1 MYLLKFIHFQGV
13 LNSMEWNLNNISK
26 KAHMKMTATWMI
38 CALGVI
44 ILSSCGEK
52 KSETT
57 ATSGKGVM
65 TFYYYPKTNVY
76 YDVSNSSYFY
86 SIDSGRNWTVLKDS
100 VGQKTRILG
109 KQVIIKSSTN
119 DIWRDNELHRK
130 MYGGVLINLTSNR
143 DSARNKNGALKG
155 KLSLKK
161 KKLLTPADSILIPD
175 DHPKRRN
182 FFQRLFG
189 KKRKRKVEPDS
200 II

>member
-1 MYLLKFIHFQGV
+1 
-13 LNSMEWNLNNISK
+13 MEFDNIFN
-26 KAHMKMTATWMI
+26 KAHMKFIGQWMV
-38 CALGVI
+38 CAFGMVI
-44 ILSSCGEK
+44 FFSCGEK
-52 KSETT
+52 RTEPT
-57 ATSGKGVM
+57 AQAKAVM

-86 SIDSGRNWTVLKDS
+86 SVDSGRNWTVLKDS
-100 VGQKTRILG
+100 VGQNTRILG

-143 DSARNKNGALKG
+143 DSLRNKNGSQKG
-155 KLSLKK
+155 KWSLKK
-161 KKLLTPADSILIPD
+161 KKPGIVADSNLIID
-175 DHPKRRN
+175 ERPKKRN

-189 KKRKRKVEPDS
+189 KKRKRKEEPAS